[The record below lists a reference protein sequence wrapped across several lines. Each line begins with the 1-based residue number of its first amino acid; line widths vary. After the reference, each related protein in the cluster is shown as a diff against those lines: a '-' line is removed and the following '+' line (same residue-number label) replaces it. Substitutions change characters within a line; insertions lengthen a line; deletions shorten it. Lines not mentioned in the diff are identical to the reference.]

1 MEYDLLMTVIIKYE
15 DGGYNAFKQKLAR
28 WDRNIRI
35 RKYKIEKEKESEN
48 VRDWKRERERES
60 KREEKVV

>member
-15 DGGYNAFKQKLAR
+15 DGGYNALKQKLAR

-35 RKYKIEKEKESEN
+35 RKYKRERKKKKE
-48 VRDWKRERERES
+48 RMREREREKERVRE
-60 KREEKVV
+60 KRR